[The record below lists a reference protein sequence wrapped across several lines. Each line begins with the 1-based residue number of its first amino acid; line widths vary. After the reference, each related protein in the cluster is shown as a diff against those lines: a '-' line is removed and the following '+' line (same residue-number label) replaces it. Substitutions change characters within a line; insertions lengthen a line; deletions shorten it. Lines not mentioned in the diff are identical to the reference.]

1 MRFKTLLLFLFF
13 SAAYAQNK
21 ADAEKLVD
29 EGIELH
35 DKGDYDGAIRKYNKA
50 LEVDK
55 DNLLALSETAL
66 SLNTSGKYDE
76 AIKISKQAIST
87 HPNED
92 LSNVY
97 VTYAN
102 SLDYLKKTDEAL
114 KIYDEGIRKFPDY
127 YQLYFN
133 KGICYANS
141 TTPNEA
147 IGYFQKALLVNPNHP
162 GSLNAIGVMEMSSNR
177 IPAILTF
184 SRFLVVEPQTSRA
197 KKNLESLKNLLM
209 QGVVNN
215 SDKNITINI
224 NPNTLSDSKGKKRE
238 NDFSQAD
245 LILSMSAALDFD
257 ESSANKTEIEK
268 FIRKFETICS
278 SLDETKKGNS
288 GFYWENLVPYFIEM
302 KKKKMTESFAY
313 IAFATSENEDVSKWL
328 KANQAELEK
337 FYTWSTDYNWKKK

>member
-1 MRFKTLLLFLFF
+1 MRVKTLLLFLFF

-35 DKGDYDGAIRKYNKA
+35 DKGDYDGAIGKYNKA
-50 LEVDK
+50 LEIDK

-66 SLNTSGKYDE
+66 TLNTSGKYDE
-76 AIKISKQAIST
+76 AIKVSKQAIST

-114 KIYDEGIRKFPDY
+114 KIYDEGIQKFPDY

-177 IPAILTF
+177 IPAILAF

-197 KKNLESLKNLLM
+197 KKNLASLQNLLM
-209 QGVVNN
+209 EGVVNN
-215 SDKNITINI
+215 ADKNITINI
-224 NPNTLSDSKGKKRE
+224 NSNTLPDSKSEKSE
-238 NDFSQAD
+238 NNFSQAD

-257 ESSANKTEIEK
+257 ESSANKTEIQK

-288 GFYWENLVPYFIEM
+288 GFYWENFAPYFIEM

-313 IAFATSENEDVSKWL
+313 IAFASSEDEDVSKWL
-328 KANQAELEK
+328 KANQTELEK
-337 FYTWSTDYNWKKK
+337 FYTWSTGYNWKKK

>member
-1 MRFKTLLLFLFF
+1 MGVKILLLFLFF

-35 DKGDYDGAIRKYNKA
+35 DKGDYNGAIGKYSKA
-50 LEVDK
+50 LEIDK

-66 SLNTSGKYDE
+66 SLNTFGKYDE
-76 AIKISKQAIST
+76 AIKVSKQAISA

-114 KIYDEGIRKFPDY
+114 KIYDEGIQKFPGY

-141 TTPNEA
+141 STPNEA

-177 IPAILTF
+177 IPAILAF
-184 SRFLVVEPQTSRA
+184 SRFLVVEPQTSRS
-197 KKNLESLKNLLM
+197 KKNLASLQNLLM
-209 QGVVNN
+209 QGVKKA
-215 SDKNITINI
+215 DDGITINI
-224 NPNTLSDSKGKKRE
+224 NSNVLSDSKGKKNE
-238 NDFSQAD
+238 NDFSQTD
-245 LILSMSAALDFD
+245 LILSMASGLEFD
-257 ESSANKTEIEK
+257 DKNINKTQIEK
-268 FIRKFETICS
+268 FIEKFETICS

-288 GFYWENLVPYFIEM
+288 GFYWENFAPYFIEM

-313 IAFATSENEDVSKWL
+313 IAFASSEDEDVSKWL
-328 KANQAELEK
+328 KANQTELEK
-337 FYTWSTDYNWKKK
+337 FYTWSTGYNWKKK